1 MPISAPV
8 SGHSLID
15 PDVLYSL
22 RQFCMDSGVSY
33 SRMREAA
40 RAGVECEFLSV
51 GRRRYI
57 MGSAGIR
64 FIQELARMNS
74 EKNKVAKMA
83 DSK

>member
-15 PDVLYSL
+15 PNVLYSL

-40 RAGVECEFLSV
+40 RDGVECEVLSV

-57 MGSAGIR
+57 MGAAGIR
-64 FIQELARMNS
+64 FIQELSRMQS
-74 EKNKVAKMA
+74 DKGKEPERDKA
-83 DSK
+83 